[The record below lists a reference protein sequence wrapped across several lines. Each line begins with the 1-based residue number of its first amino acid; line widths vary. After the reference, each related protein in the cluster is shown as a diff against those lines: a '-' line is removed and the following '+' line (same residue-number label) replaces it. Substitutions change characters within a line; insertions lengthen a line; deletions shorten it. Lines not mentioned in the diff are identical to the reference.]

1 MITFGRTLDN
11 DTRLGPV
18 SSHRSCQPG
27 CYTLLFY
34 YLLGSNCK
42 GRSYH
47 CSKRG
52 TLIDRCRKKL
62 THLQDKV
69 LGKDGKKKRRDR
81 MMDFFLTFGDFHR
94 QLPLKY
100 STAHLS
106 LVSHSSVQPSR
117 RGADMQ
123 LILVPR
129 YIYGPSQS
137 GIPDVIYHPSIHS
150 FIFFFFRPALLS
162 PSFHPKQSY
171 SSRITLSDS
180 S

>member
-1 MITFGRTLDN
+1 MI
-11 DTRLGPV
+11 LGSARSHHTAAV
-18 SSHRSCQPG
+18 SRAVNTP
-27 CYTLLFY
+27 LFY

-42 GRSYH
+42 GRSYN
-47 CSKRG
+47 CSKRR
-52 TLIDRCRKKL
+52 TLIDRCRKKF

-100 STAHLS
+100 STARLS
-106 LVSHSSVQPSR
+106 LVSYSSVQPSR

-137 GIPDVIYHPSIHS
+137 AIPDVIYHPFIHS
-150 FIFFFFRPALLS
+150 FTSSS
-162 PSFHPKQSY
+162 PSAQNSSHPPFHPKQGY

>member
-1 MITFGRTLDN
+1 MI
-11 DTRLGPV
+11 LGSARSHHTAAV
-18 SSHRSCQPG
+18 SLIHPIV
-27 CYTLLFY
+27 LLR

-42 GRSYH
+42 GRSYD
-47 CSKRG
+47 CSKRR

-100 STAHLS
+100 STARFS
-106 LVSHSSVQPSR
+106 LVSHSSVQPFR

-137 GIPDVIYHPSIHS
+137 DIPDVIHHPFTSSSSSTQNSSH
-150 FIFFFFRPALLS
+150 P
-162 PSFHPKQSY
+162 PFHPKQGY